1 MSFDI
6 EKKIGNIFMFV
17 DGLES
22 GCLGLMTF
30 NVKSKIQTFIY
41 ACEVLEFF
49 CSKMMNKTDA
59 ENEQF
64 ILIKSAI
71 NGYIN
76 RMKRKGKILD
86 SSKMVTTIN
95 ATNAQTKYT
104 PQSV

>member
-6 EKKIGNIFMFV
+6 SKKIGNIFMFV

-49 CSKMMNKTDA
+49 CSKMMNKKDA
-59 ENEQF
+59 DNKQF
-64 ILIKSAI
+64 VLMKSAV
-71 NGYIN
+71 NGYVN
-76 RMKRKGKILD
+76 RMKRKGKILNREKLTK
-86 SSKMVTTIN
+86 SIN
-95 ATNAQTKYT
+95 SLKYC
-104 PQSV
+104 